1 MMSEAPKRWQAR
13 IEIGVYS
20 GENFSY
26 RASYVYG
33 ETISALR
40 SAAYAYLSKEKPA
53 RFCNTGDHIAG
64 RMTYFYYYEGMENEG
79 GTSFP
84 GQHLTPGW
92 WFLKE
97 SMIHGHLDQEWRS
110 PEKLESFEHAI
121 DHFVANALIPEKGTD
136 YQSRALA
143 GNNLRLALVERVVRE
158 AEEYPINDLIR
169 RGWHIVALEY
179 KGELSMSGE
188 LMNRKAVFVMGHP
201 ELQAATIT
209 LNADYYK
216 HS

>member
-1 MMSEAPKRWQAR
+1 MMSESPKRWQAR
-13 IEIGVYS
+13 IEIGRYS

-26 RASYVYG
+26 HTNYVYG
-33 ETISALR
+33 QTISALR

-53 RFCNTGDHIAG
+53 RFCNKGDHIAG
-64 RMTYFYYYEGMENEG
+64 CITYFYYYNGMEKEG

-84 GQHLTPGW
+84 EQQLTPGW

-97 SMIHGHLDQEWRS
+97 SKIHGHIDQVWRS
-110 PEKLESFEHAI
+110 PEKLESFEDAI
-121 DHFVANALIPEKGTD
+121 DHFVANALIPEKGPD
-136 YQSRALA
+136 YQSRALI
-143 GNNLRLALVERVVRE
+143 GNNLRLALVERVLRE
-158 AEEYPINDLIR
+158 GEEYPINDLIR

-188 LMNRKAVFVMGHP
+188 LMNRKTIFVMGHP

>member
-1 MMSEAPKRWQAR
+1 MMAEAPKRWQAR
-13 IEIGVYS
+13 IEIGRYS
-20 GENFSY
+20 GEHFSY
-26 RASYVYG
+26 HAHDVYG

-40 SAAYAYLSKEKPA
+40 SAAYDYLSQENPA

-64 RMTYFYYYEGMENEG
+64 RFTYFYYYEGMEKEG

-84 GQHLTPGW
+84 EQELTPGW

-97 SMIHGHLDQEWRS
+97 SMIRGHIDHGWRS
-110 PEKLESFEHAI
+110 PEKLGSFVDAI
-121 DHFVANALIPEKGTD
+121 KHFVSNALIPEKGPE
-136 YQSRALA
+136 YQSRALV
-143 GNNLRLALVERVVRE
+143 GNNLRLALVEKVVRE
-158 AEEYPINDLIR
+158 GEEYPINDLIR

-188 LMNRKAVFVMGHP
+188 LLNRKAIFVMGHP
-201 ELQAATIT
+201 ELLAATIT